1 MPSSISGSQIATAN
15 LLIGGT
21 YLADTISTINN
32 KVSNNYL
39 QAQSYG
45 TGDVSNNYLQTSFS
59 SGPEVGQVIQSV
71 SATTGFGTTKQ
82 VIYSTTK
89 QAVTGLSV
97 TITPQYSNS
106 KMLIFGVFVSS
117 ATYVVGLAIY
127 KNGSSLITNNTQTLQ
142 TDGTKNLWTIY
153 GDHTTSQAYNFAE
166 PFMYEDT
173 VSNTN
178 ATTYQIYANS
188 GYNGNR
194 YNLHINDR
202 SSDDMRSQSWI
213 TVQEIRA

>member
-15 LLIGGT
+15 LLLGGT
-21 YLADTISTINN
+21 YLADTISTIEN

-39 QAQSYG
+39 QAQGYG

-82 VIYSTTK
+82 AINSTTK
-89 QAVTGLSV
+89 QAVTGLSA

-106 KMLIFGVFVSS
+106 KMLIFGYLAASMTFV
-117 ATYVVGLAIY
+117 TGLAIY

-142 TDGTKNLWTIY
+142 TDGSKSLWTTY
-153 GDHTTSQAYNFAE
+153 QDSSSVSRMYVF

-173 VSNTN
+173 VTNTN

-188 GYNGNR
+188 GWNGSASI
-194 YNLHINDR
+194 LHINDR
-202 SSDDMRSQSWI
+202 STDDMRSQSWI
-213 TVQEIRA
+213 TLQEIRV